1 MLIYYSLVNNLQHP
15 VCSEADTLRGP
26 LVLHSMICRLDAQGW
41 LSSEAQVL
49 GLAHSARFFDGQP
62 ESAQPTQSPF
72 QTTDKTHFL
81 AARLSGKFAM
91 ARPGQ
96 GTRMSLNSIAVI
108 PDRALLLDCGI
119 SGTITSL
126 AATLG

>member
-1 MLIYYSLVNNLQHP
+1 MLIYHSLVNNLQHP

-49 GLAHSARFFDGQP
+49 GLAHSALFFDGQP
-62 ESAQPTQSPF
+62 ESAHSTQSPF
-72 QTTDKTHFL
+72 KTTDKTPFL

-96 GTRMSLNSIAVI
+96 ARAPACRSIVLQSSQI
-108 PDRALLLDCGI
+108 GLCC
-119 SGTITSL
+119 
-126 AATLG
+126 